1 MIKVLVQMVTQQS
14 SLSFFFVDL
23 GNFIVR
29 SINCGFRKG
38 EMSVT
43 QRQGVITCIPKE
55 GKDKT
60 LLRNWRPITLLNI
73 VYKIASSCIAGRLKT
88 VLPQLINVDQK
99 GFLKGRYI
107 GENIRLLYDTLLYAS
122 KRHVPG
128 LLLMVDFEKAFD
140 SVAWSLT
147 EQSLTACNFGQ
158 DIKRWISIFYVSI
171 KSCVSVNGQHSAWL
185 GVKRGTRQGDP
196 LSPYLF
202 LFCAEILSQL
212 IRQNKN
218 IQGLKILDEESL
230 ISQFADDT
238 TFFLDG
244 RKESF
249 CSCIHTLQFV
259 SWCFKPS
266 HILYNSLH

>member
-1 MIKVLVQMVTQQS
+1 MCFIRKGNGDIIHDSNAITKEAKLFYENLYASREDEIVKLDIRNHIKIQ
-14 SLSFFFVDL
+14 SLSQEQSNNLEGLITKQEVLSALKRIKNDKSPGSDGYTVEFLKFFFVDL

-43 QRQGVITCIPKE
+43 QRLGVITCIPKE
-55 GKDKT
+55 FKDKT

-88 VLPQLINVDQK
+88 GLPQLIDVDQK

-107 GENIRLLYDTLLYAS
+107 GESIRLLYDTLLCAS

-140 SVAWSLT
+140 SVAWSFI

-158 DIKRWISIFYVSI
+158 DIKRWILTFCVNI
-171 KSCVSVNGQHSAWL
+171 KS
-185 GVKRGTRQGDP
+185 
-196 LSPYLF
+196 
-202 LFCAEILSQL
+202 
-212 IRQNKN
+212 
-218 IQGLKILDEESL
+218 
-230 ISQFADDT
+230 
-238 TFFLDG
+238 
-244 RKESF
+244 
-249 CSCIHTLQFV
+249 
-259 SWCFKPS
+259 
-266 HILYNSLH
+266 